1 MRAWP
6 PSATVA
12 FASTDHPGPAPGR
25 RAIDPILEGT
35 IRMTITKTGLTALV
49 LAGVVASATAFA
61 ADPIETRKA
70 TMKAIGGAFGG
81 VMLKMVKGQKPY
93 DAKEA
98 EAALQTMIAKA
109 GTFDVDT
116 LFPKGSGTGG
126 DTAASPKIWTDGA
139 GFRAAMAKMKETL
152 PAQADN
158 VGKGVGGLKVA
169 IAAIGRTCKSCHDD
183 YRLERD

>member
-1 MRAWP
+1 MTFRAA
-6 PSATVA
+6 SLVTTLVVA
-12 FASTDHPGPAPGR
+12 A
-25 RAIDPILEGT
+25 
-35 IRMTITKTGLTALV
+35 
-49 LAGVVASATAFA
+49 LAGGAAFA